1 MNGQW
6 LDNLSH
12 CSEVKVL
19 GEGSFGRVGKFNSKD
34 NYKGGSRILKW
45 GVNFWNYV
53 REIKYYFNIWGIWKK
68 ETKKGAQKKGGGGG
82 ENSPIS
88 PPLDPRLNY
97 PSGIP
102 ILSPQNLKFAAFP
115 RRVLREVSL
124 LTVLILFLA
133 SIIWKSDFSENYNC
147 ICGWVLYKAPQMW
160 IMAIQYYYLL
170 YGGECFTGN

>member
-1 MNGQW
+1 MRGQW
-6 LDNLSH
+6 LDSLSH

-19 GEGSFGRVGKFNSKD
+19 GEGSFGKVGKFNIKD
-34 NYKGGSRILKW
+34 NY
-45 GVNFWNYV
+45 
-53 REIKYYFNIWGIWKK
+53 
-68 ETKKGAQKKGGGGG
+68 
-82 ENSPIS
+82 
-88 PPLDPRLNY
+88 
-97 PSGIP
+97 PSVIP

-133 SIIWKSDFSENYNC
+133 SIIRKSDFSENYNC
-147 ICGWVLYKAPQMW
+147 ICGRVLYKAPQMW